1 VLAEI
6 QVFLL
11 FIFTPVLSQQL
22 LNILAAQ
29 VMLSESREPAKARVH
44 QCFQF
49 REQRLLRLFESL
61 ARHKIIMR
69 AEMPDLLPQ
78 REQQFGRMRDVA
90 REIFTSAL
98 SNASIEN
105 AFARNV
111 NCERRVL
118 RIGEDLHDL
127 DAYSRVFVVSMGKA
141 AHTMAAA
148 LEAQV
153 GSSLEGIVASV
164 EPASQL
170 HTSQIRGFRYF
181 HGGHPTPT
189 AESIEAATAI
199 LKSLDALDSASLAIF
214 MISGGGSS
222 IVEKP
227 IDSEISLTDLATTY
241 QTLVHSGAPIAEIN
255 AIRKHLSAVK
265 GGRLA
270 LAAYPAQQVSILVSD
285 VPDATPDALASG
297 PTMPD
302 STSIYDCEQIAAKY
316 NLLGQFPKSV
326 ANLFRQHALDETPK
340 SDDHAFI
347 RARWWTVLS
356 NQVAIDQA
364 AVSATRAGFAV
375 EIDNSCDD
383 WPYDKA
389 ADYLLNRLR
398 ELRSKVS
405 RVCLISGGEVIV
417 AVRNGGMGGRNQQ
430 FALACAEQI
439 SGHDI
444 TVLSAGTDGIDGNSP
459 AAGAIVDG
467 STVNRAGGTE
477 TLRRALSSFDA
488 YPLLDAIGDAIVTGP
503 TGNNLRDLRILL
515 AY

>member
-1 VLAEI
+1 MSDL
-6 QVFLL
+6 
-11 FIFTPVLSQQL
+11 TP
-22 LNILAAQ
+22 
-29 VMLSESREPAKARVH
+29 SR
-44 QCFQF
+44 
-49 REQRLLRLFESL
+49 
-61 ARHKIIMR
+61 
-69 AEMPDLLPQ
+69 D
-78 REQQFGRMRDVA
+78 QQFQRMRDVA
-90 REIFTSAL
+90 REIFNAAL
-98 SNASIEN
+98 KNASIES

-111 NCERRVL
+111 HCERRVL

-127 DAYSRVFVVSMGKA
+127 DSYNRVFVVSMGKA

-148 LEAQV
+148 LEKQM
-153 GSSLEGIVASV
+153 GNSLEGIVASSV
-164 EPASQL
+164 EPASQV
-170 HTSQIRGFRYF
+170 RGFRYF
-181 HGGHPTPT
+181 RGGHPTPT
-189 AESIEAATAI
+189 AESIRAADAI
-199 LKSLDALDSASLAIF
+199 LKSLAALDSASLAIF

-227 IDSEISLTDLATTY
+227 VATLQDDEFSLSDLAAAY
-241 QTLVHSGAPIAEIN
+241 RTLVHSGAPIAEIN

-270 LAAYPAQQVSILVSD
+270 QAAYPAQQVSILVSD

-302 STSIYDCEQIAAKY
+302 STSIHDCERIAAKY
-316 NLLGQFPKSV
+316 NLVDQFPKSV
-326 ANLFRQHALDETPK
+326 ADLFRQHALDETPK
-340 SDDHAFI
+340 SDDPAFV

-356 NQVAIDQA
+356 NKVAIDEA
-364 AVSATRAGFAV
+364 AIAATHAGFAV

-389 ADYLLNRLR
+389 AAYLLNRLQ
-398 ELRSKVS
+398 ELRRGVA
-405 RVCLISGGEVIV
+405 RVCLISGGEVTV
-417 AVRNGGMGGRNQQ
+417 TVRNGGIGGRNQQ

-459 AAGAIVDG
+459 AAGAVVDG
-467 STVNRAGGTE
+467 STVLRVGGAE
-477 TLRRALSSFDA
+477 AIRDALSTFNA
-488 YPLLDAIGDAIVTGP
+488 YPLLDSLGDAVVTGP